1 MVHIFITG
9 ATGYIGGNILDE
21 LVAKHP
27 TYVITALAR
36 AETSAAV
43 LRKKYPT
50 IRIAMGDLDSIT
62 VLETE
67 SEKADVV
74 IHTADA
80 DHAASA
86 KALIA
91 GVSKR
96 PQGGL
101 MLHTSG
107 LTIIMDKPNGDH
119 LSPRVWDDI
128 ADVDELTSLPD
139 THWHR
144 PVDKIILEAPENVR
158 TAIICPPRVMGLSK
172 GIKKSG
178 RGTAALRDGFKKA
191 GPFQINSGA
200 PKQSYIHNNDLAK
213 LYLLLVSE
221 GFKPDG
227 GAAQWKGEGYYF
239 AESGEASAAEIAEA
253 SSKALGLGPV
263 RKISL
268 AEAGDIGRIFTILCG
283 VNARCVA
290 KRARKLGWEPTEESY
305 HHALA
310 EEFAVLDGES
320 DR

>member
-1 MVHIFITG
+1 MARIFITG
-9 ATGYIGGNILDE
+9 ATGYIGGNVLDE
-21 LVAKHP
+21 LVAKYP

-36 AETSAAV
+36 TETAAAA
-43 LRKKYPT
+43 LSKKYPT

-80 DHAASA
+80 DHPASA

-91 GVSKR
+91 GVSRR

-101 MLHTSG
+101 LLHTSG
-107 LTIIMDKPNGDH
+107 LTIIMDKPNGDY
-119 LSPRVWDDI
+119 LNPRVWDDI
-128 ADVDELTSLPD
+128 ADVNELTSLPD

-158 TAIICPPRVMGLSK
+158 TAIICPPRVIGLGK
-172 GIKKSG
+172 GIKNTG
-178 RGTAALRDGFKKA
+178 RGTAALKESFKKA

-221 GFKPDG
+221 GLKPDG
-227 GAAQWKGEGYYF
+227 GAAQWKDEGYYF
-239 AESGEASAAEIAEA
+239 AEGGEASIAEIAEA
-253 SSKALGLGPV
+253 SAKALGLGAV
-263 RKISL
+263 REISL

-283 VNARCVA
+283 VNARCDA
-290 KRARKLGWEPTEESY
+290 RRARKLGWEPTEKSY

-310 EEFAVLDGES
+310 EEFAALDGENE
-320 DR
+320 